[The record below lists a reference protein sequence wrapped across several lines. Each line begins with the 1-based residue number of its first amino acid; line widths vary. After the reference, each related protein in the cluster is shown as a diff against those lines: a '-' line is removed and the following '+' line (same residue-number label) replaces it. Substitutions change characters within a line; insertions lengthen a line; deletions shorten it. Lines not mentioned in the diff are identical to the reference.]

1 MVSLIEIFSSG
12 MYLSGDDC
20 QCQFVL
26 AFLNEDPVEEQLLK
40 HVVLAKAYNTQHH
53 LFKAFFHG
61 NLDKLCT
68 TGRKARYYLN
78 IFMDIIPLLSDL
90 KTMTRFEIKARLP
103 QGTYVDNHPE
113 LEHDFQYVWDAIIA
127 MWEGLEWI
135 HLPVEHIQRSME
147 RVIEFA
153 RSTQVPK
160 RFRCFNVDHGK
171 KLDEDAKNFA
181 AMTFSS
187 LGYVSKRSNAAFIHT
202 YDREP
207 NPPHPVPYPIDWFV
221 YCAWC
226 HHFAS
231 KDPNGKDLRLY
242 LDDEYLKLYR
252 KGRLISP
259 IRQEGENIMMRL
271 TLCEWLERAE
281 DEDNFYYDFRLFGGY
296 TFSLSGGSYALFENM
311 KDGRRLFIKETHA
324 GNPLS
329 PEDGGYPDEVNQ
341 YDPNSHGT
349 DEDEIEEI
357 IRTKSIKRDRLGT
370 WRAKFR
376 LGGKAAGGASKRA
389 VARRILQLASPPVE
403 DERYVDWR
411 ETLKDKPADEQEEEE
426 DGIGSYGNYDLHV
439 LPHADDTET
448 NNNLNQ
454 SVNQSVNQRTS
465 NIINQQAHLP
475 DETIIRDND
484 LEVNEIL
491 KSVEFS
497 PMKGKGK
504 GEWRARFLR
513 RNGIAT
519 TGKTKMD
526 VAKNIVRKGKII
538 NRTTGE
544 ADVRYVEWRK
554 YIKTHNFPHRHTS
567 PTLGM
572 VESVEEDV
580 VGVEGEGESDNDTS
594 LGDETMHDGEVYICD
609 DDDTKVESILL

>member
-1 MVSLIEIFSSG
+1 M
-12 MYLSGDDC
+12 
-20 QCQFVL
+20 
-26 AFLNEDPVEEQLLK
+26 NKDPVEEQLLK

-68 TGRKARYYLN
+68 TGRKARYYLK
-78 IFMDIIPLLSDL
+78 IFTDILPLLSDL

-113 LEHDFQYVWDAIIA
+113 LEHDFQYVWDAIFD

-153 RSTQVPK
+153 KSTQVPK
-160 RFRCFNVDHGK
+160 RFRCFNVDHKK

-226 HHFAS
+226 HHFAT

-281 DEDNFYYDFRLFGGY
+281 EEENFYYDFRLFGGY
-296 TFSLSGGSYALFENM
+296 TFSLTGGSYALCGNM
-311 KDGRRLFIKETHA
+311 KDGHRLFIKETRA
-324 GNPLS
+324 GSRLS

-341 YDPNSHGT
+341 YDPNPHGT

-357 IRTKSIKRDRLGT
+357 IRTKSIKRDRSGT
-370 WRAKFR
+370 WWATFIPR
-376 LGGKAAGGASKRA
+376 GKAAGGASKRA
-389 VARRILQLASPPVE
+389 VARRILQLARPPVE

-411 ETLKDKPADEQEEEE
+411 ETLKDKPADEQEEDE
-426 DGIGSYGNYDLHV
+426 DGIGNYGVPGMHV
-439 LPHADDTET
+439 LHNANDTET
-448 NNNLNQ
+448 NLDTNWSANQ
-454 SVNQSVNQRTS
+454 IVDRSPS
-465 NIINQQAHLP
+465 NRINRQARLP
-475 DETIIRDND
+475 DETTTEGNN

-497 PMKGKGK
+497 PMKVKRKGQ
-504 GEWRARFLR
+504 WRAKFLK
-513 RNGIAT
+513 RNGIAA
-519 TGKTKMD
+519 TGKTQLD
-526 VAKNIVRKGKII
+526 VAKNIIKKGKII
-538 NRTTGE
+538 NKKTGK

-554 YIKTHNFPHRHTS
+554 YIKTHKFPHRHTN
-567 PTLGM
+567 PTSGM

-580 VGVEGEGESDNDTS
+580 VGFGGEGESNNDTI
-594 LGDETMHDGEVYICD
+594 LGDETYNCD